1 MSFPRSVGQM
11 PLYYNYKGT
20 GRPGADGE
28 DQGSVFWQHYGDEK
42 NSALYPFGHGLSY
55 TKFDYSAI
63 ELSATEM
70 TADGSINASVLL
82 TNTGKLEGKEV
93 VQFYLQDPY
102 ASAVRPVRE
111 LKGFE
116 LVSLK
121 PGESK
126 RINFTI
132 DEKML
137 EFYNA
142 NNTWVSEAG
151 DFNVYIGTDSTTNRK
166 ANFILK

>member
-1 MSFPRSVGQM
+1 MLFEINCAEHSF
-11 PLYYNYKGT
+11 
-20 GRPGADGE
+20 
-28 DQGSVFWQHYGDEK
+28 
-42 NSALYPFGHGLSY
+42 
-55 TKFDYSAI
+55 
-63 ELSATEM
+63 
-70 TADGSINASVLL
+70 
-82 TNTGKLEGKEV
+82 
-93 VQFYLQDPY
+93 
-102 ASAVRPVRE
+102 E

-137 EFYNA
+137 QFYNA
-142 NNTWVSEAG
+142 NNTWESEAG